1 MQVCLPLA
9 ALIRTDAM
17 NKACPGAGPH
27 HPAKAG
33 HLFALDRDVESDE
46 FSFSFLNENESPE
59 QLNYQDKI

>member
-1 MQVCLPLA
+1 
-9 ALIRTDAM
+9 M

-33 HLFALDRDVESDE
+33 NLFDLDRDVESEE
-46 FSFSFLNENESPE
+46 FSFFFLNENESPE